1 MSDFKPYDGNLSKAH
16 KRIKQTDKVKLHP
29 DDIDGRWKREVAV
42 GFLHVFIELTA
53 QARDYV
59 KYQVKKTG

>member
-1 MSDFKPYDGNLSKAH
+1 MSSEFKAYEGNLSNAH
-16 KRIKQTDKVKLHP
+16 KRIKAADKANRYEDARMHL
-29 DDIDGRWKREVAV
+29 AA

-59 KYQVKKTG
+59 KYQTKESD